1 MEGINAKTL
10 RRRRLSR
17 FPILKDDDFRL
28 FAALLGST
36 FLIHVLLFC
45 ADPVAESSA
54 GTTST
59 SAGWSMIHDHL
70 DLIRSKKAVGSPK
83 FKDKW
88 LEITKRSS
96 LLLEDTPEANRLKDS
111 NFSKPEAEDG
121 ECSQF
126 LGYPK
131 ESSPNYSICL
141 PTTKPPKNEKEH
153 HRDAAAGGELW
164 CQWNPLLNSSFCQ
177 ATNLIV
183 DPSKINVAQGGEAIY
198 QVLGREEQ
206 DEMPTYESGALQLS
220 QCTLSEQHINRKDL
234 PYHLFHMVN
243 SLREQREDSGD
254 TLMGGEVFGTDNVEC
269 SSYEERPT
277 LLVTR
282 YEYANLYHTYSDW
295 YSAYQAAMIAL
306 HGNQTAVEN
315 VHIVFFDGHAQAKT
329 DMGWKL
335 LFSHATVSYI
345 SEYKNI
351 DKKEPACFRHVI
363 FAPAGYLAPT
373 SLTPIKNL
381 VGFMDQGPNYFET
394 CKENK
399 WQRRFRNTLVINSK
413 RQLANSKAWLYDHYA
428 VEHHD
433 NKRDPFPCLHP
444 KAPDDPNQQ
453 QVAPKTKKQ
462 PKKRSLRVLL
472 LARANYQAHPRMD
485 GRVSRIIQN
494 EKQLLHFLETY
505 KGPEDD
511 RLPEYNFPQMDV
523 KRVVLEEHD
532 MAEQIVTFQQADVVV
547 GMHGAGLTHILL
559 ARPGT
564 TLLEIRPPS
573 FRGWRHFEFLA
584 QIAGC
589 LHRSHQLEVND
600 RPIDPTDSFSI
611 PIKDFELAFMESVSI
626 FLDNQCKLQ

>member
-1 MEGINAKTL
+1 MEVTNAKTL

-45 ADPVAESSA
+45 ADPVAESSS
-54 GTTST
+54 GTT
-59 SAGWSMIHDHL
+59 GWSMIHIGHL
-70 DLIRSKKAVGSPK
+70 HLLPLIRSKKAVGSPK

-96 LLLEDTPEANRLKDS
+96 LLLEDTPEANRLNDS
-111 NFSKPEAEDG
+111 NFSKPEAEDD

-177 ATNLIV
+177 ATNLMV

-206 DEMPTYESGALQLS
+206 DEMPAYESGALQLS

-243 SLREQREDSGD
+243 SLREQREDI
-254 TLMGGEVFGTDNVEC
+254 EQC

-277 LLVTR
+277 LFVTR

-295 YSAYQAAMIAL
+295 YSAYQSAMLAL
-306 HGNQTAVEN
+306 QGNKTAVEN

-329 DMGWKL
+329 DMGWNL
-335 LFSHATVSYI
+335 LFSNATVSYI
-345 SEYKNI
+345 SEYENN
-351 DKKEPACFRHVI
+351 DKKEPVCFRHVI

-381 VGFMDQGPNYFET
+381 VGFMDQGPDYFET

-399 WQRRFRNTLVINSK
+399 WQRRFRDTLVINSK

-444 KAPDDPNQQ
+444 EAPDDPNQQ
-453 QVAPKTKKQ
+453 VAPKKKKQ
-462 PKKRSLRVLL
+462 PKNRSLRVLL

-505 KGPEDD
+505 KGPED
-511 RLPEYNFPQMDV
+511 RLPEYTIPPMDV

-532 MAEQIVTFQQADVVV
+532 MAEQIVMFQQADVVV
-547 GMHGAGLTHILL
+547 GMHGAGLSHILL

-589 LHRSHQLEVND
+589 LHRSHQLEVD
-600 RPIDPTDSFSI
+600 DSRPIDPTDSFSI